1 MIVVLIGDSDF
12 EKERLI
18 GQFLEKTLGDRKDD
32 PLARKILFANDSNLP
47 SVADAVIEACD
58 SCSLFASEQTVVVR
72 KAESLKA
79 DDTAALESWFKT
91 KPDANL
97 LLDFEKLLKTS
108 KLYKSLA
115 DFATFKECKS
125 PRDYEI
131 AKWITSHCEIDL
143 GRRID
148 ALAAEYVADALGTD
162 QALIDAELKKIL
174 LLDPEGQVISL
185 DQAKLM
191 IAPQREIAAFEIRE
205 SFGDRD
211 PIAYTKKLRELLDAG
226 VEGIQIIY
234 ALEAYAV
241 RLLHIRTMLGRK
253 MAAKDIAAALGA
265 NPWLFEKKLNEPRK
279 ALNWS
284 PQLLCRVIK
293 RLGELDSDIKNGICD
308 SRMGLEL
315 SLAALVVR

>member
-1 MIVVLIGDSDF
+1 MIQVTAAVEHDLVDA
-12 EKERLI
+12 
-18 GQFLEKTLGDRKDD
+18 LG
-32 PLARKILFANDSNLP
+32 LAALGHQLANGTG
-47 SVADAVIEACD
+47 
-58 SCSLFASEQTVVVR
+58 CSLVAAVALDLLIQRGGSHQRIAGDVV
-72 KAESLKA
+72 
-79 DDTAALESWFKT
+79 D
-91 KPDANL
+91 
-97 LLDFEKLLKTS
+97 
-108 KLYKSLA
+108 
-115 DFATFKECKS
+115 
-125 PRDYEI
+125 
-131 AKWITSHCEIDL
+131 HL
-143 GRRID
+143 GVDI

-226 VEGIQIIY
+226 VEGIQIIS